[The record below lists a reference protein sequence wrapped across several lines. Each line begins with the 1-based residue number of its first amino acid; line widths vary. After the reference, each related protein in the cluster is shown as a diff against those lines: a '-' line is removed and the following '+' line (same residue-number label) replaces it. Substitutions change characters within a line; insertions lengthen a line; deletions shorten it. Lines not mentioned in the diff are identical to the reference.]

1 MTKLNDKQIAAYE
14 AKGFNRWTKG
24 NMDRLYINARD
35 YGCKFDYYNTG
46 NIRNCYF
53 NGERVSNAEGYR
65 FKSTKVYID
74 VKTGELSITTSTDYE
89 DEIRAAVEAII
100 TEVENEL
107 AEPEKK
113 EENDMSKNTYQVV
126 IDDERENVDQ
136 VMVDETY
143 TTLDEAKKRFDELKE
158 SYDFYE
164 HEELWL
170 YVSDDGGVTQMSIDG
185 YTVADRN

>member
-1 MTKLNDKQIAAYE
+1 MTTITNEIIAKLE
-14 AKGFNRWTKG
+14 SKGFNRWNKG
-24 NMDRLYINARD
+24 NMDRLYINCTS
-35 YGCKFDYYNTG
+35 YGCRFSYYNTG
-46 NIRNCYF
+46 NIHHAYF
-53 NGERVSNAEGYR
+53 NDDRVSNAEGYR
-65 FKSTKVYID
+65 FKSTKVFID
-74 VKTGELSITTSTDYE
+74 VNTGELSVTTKTDYE

-100 TEVENEL
+100 TEVESEL

-143 TTLDEAKKRFDELKE
+143 DTLDEAKKRFDELKE